1 MTATVSNVE
10 FVKAKK
16 EIRDLKAARTR
27 CWGAWLKLVGLG
39 AIGSVWQSVVTDNW
53 KPTITATAV
62 AIPCLGLSVV
72 DSGFTLAVAPPV
84 TAAAMFTASA
94 KKQRDRFQFI
104 SPEQADAVLLDKG
117 VE

>member
-1 MTATVSNVE
+1 MTVTVSKVD
-10 FVKAKK
+10 FVKTKK

-27 CWGAWLKLVGLG
+27 CWGAWLKIMGLG

-62 AIPCLGLSVV
+62 AVPCLAISPV
-72 DSGFTLAVAPPV
+72 DFGVTLMFAPPV
-84 TAAAMFTASA
+84 TSAAMFTVAA

-104 SPEQADAVLLDKG
+104 TPEDADVALLEKG